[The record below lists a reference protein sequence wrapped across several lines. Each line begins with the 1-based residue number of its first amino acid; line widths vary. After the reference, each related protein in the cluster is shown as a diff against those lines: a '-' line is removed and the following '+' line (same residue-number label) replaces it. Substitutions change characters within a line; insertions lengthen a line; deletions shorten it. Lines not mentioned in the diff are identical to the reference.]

1 MSSASK
7 SEGDATSAA
16 EPASHSQPSG
26 SDSLGPQAPPMEDR
40 RRPQKRKAPDDS
52 EANDQLVPL
61 RSTGDAVVPVRRARG
76 KQKVEMLAVPSKKLK
91 RPRGV
96 GAGNKKAKGKK
107 KMVSIYEKE
116 MIFQSFERAKDAGFK
131 VPIKEVERESLP
143 GYFKGCLME
152 SKWGAVRRQQQWNLL
167 VKTCPLLCKK
177 AKELPNSLRRLLHLK
192 LKVSIPHQL
201 SSSKYQHV
209 PFPLQQAIEEMIMDR
224 LVLGE
229 EVTLTLIKN
238 TMSFAIGI
246 FNEVVETMRHNF
258 STMTLETLKSQDD
271 RLATCS
277 QQELSEVFDDLSE
290 RAQSFFNALKKAER
304 LANMF
309 GVRPKKNEKPGAHLP
324 FTHNALEAVR
334 TYVNVTCKGKGVH
347 PRLIANFDQVWC
359 TLHRP
364 AKSVRQKDP
373 TWRGLT
379 KDPMARSLQM
389 RRVRHHLENALNLR
403 FTEPNPDCKDAHQR
417 SSMPEVSGGATATA
431 PVDAWRT
438 PRTLTTLSFIDGY
451 VARGY
456 ITVKAGGISEANRE
470 LLNQSLSK
478 YLYIED
484 PQEGTHIWNE
494 KSLIR
499 YLSGFGAVAGPNDG
513 WHQAYHSLAASY
525 NRVAIGFGSELQ
537 LRKQLDQLSDLSKA
551 ESALQRSRGSMKSVL
566 ELKEVPE
573 IDGEDTDGSYEH
585 MRIQELE
592 GEKSFLWAIQKGD
605 DTTTRMILPSW
616 MADVL
621 QMRVCKF
628 VTEHDQWQGR
638 MAKRGAMGKEL
649 TASQKK
655 KFDQWSLDLKQK
667 VIFNKS
673 KKRVVLQAS
682 EVTKDCICVQLHLS
696 EDPEKLLLCAS
707 SGAPYRLV
715 LLKSEGRAESKTVP
729 SELDHAVPP
738 DALQELRDEA
748 GNASEQS
755 DEEENAEM
763 EDLKLR
769 ELENEAYC
777 NEFGVSDP
785 DDLLVMADSD
795 EEDVDVSWAGEGAK
809 KTKTFMFRPAWVKAE
824 SLGLTQLPRHI
835 QGCSI
840 ACHGTGR
847 QWQGH
852 YPLAR
857 VGLSSNWGGSTGRS
871 ECEALVK
878 AIRGVL
884 EAHVAAYPRDRLW
897 LQQLQRVKDAQATQ
911 NLA

>member
-1 MSSASK
+1 M
-7 SEGDATSAA
+7 GGGVL
-16 EPASHSQPSG
+16 SHLERWFMPS
-26 SDSLGPQAPPMEDR
+26 
-40 RRPQKRKAPDDS
+40 
-52 EANDQLVPL
+52 
-61 RSTGDAVVPVRRARG
+61 
-76 KQKVEMLAVPSKKLK
+76 ML
-91 RPRGV
+91 
-96 GAGNKKAKGKK
+96 
-107 KMVSIYEKE
+107 
-116 MIFQSFERAKDAGFK
+116 
-131 VPIKEVERESLP
+131 
-143 GYFKGCLME
+143 
-152 SKWGAVRRQQQWNLL
+152 
-167 VKTCPLLCKK
+167 
-177 AKELPNSLRRLLHLK
+177 
-192 LKVSIPHQL
+192 
-201 SSSKYQHV
+201 
-209 PFPLQQAIEEMIMDR
+209 
-224 LVLGE
+224 
-229 EVTLTLIKN
+229 
-238 TMSFAIGI
+238 
-246 FNEVVETMRHNF
+246 
-258 STMTLETLKSQDD
+258 
-271 RLATCS
+271 
-277 QQELSEVFDDLSE
+277 LSEVFCLSV
-290 RAQSFFNALKKAER
+290 SFLFLVQGR
-304 LANMF
+304 
-309 GVRPKKNEKPGAHLP
+309 
-324 FTHNALEAVR
+324 
-334 TYVNVTCKGKGVH
+334 
-347 PRLIANFDQVWC
+347 
-359 TLHRP
+359 
-364 AKSVRQKDP
+364 
-373 TWRGLT
+373 
-379 KDPMARSLQM
+379 
-389 RRVRHHLENALNLR
+389 
-403 FTEPNPDCKDAHQR
+403 
-417 SSMPEVSGGATATA
+417 
-431 PVDAWRT
+431 
-438 PRTLTTLSFIDGY
+438 
-451 VARGY
+451 
-456 ITVKAGGISEANRE
+456 
-470 LLNQSLSK
+470 
-478 YLYIED
+478 
-484 PQEGTHIWNE
+484 
-494 KSLIR
+494 
-499 YLSGFGAVAGPNDG
+499 
-513 WHQAYHSLAASY
+513 
-525 NRVAIGFGSELQ
+525 
-537 LRKQLDQLSDLSKA
+537 
-551 ESALQRSRGSMKSVL
+551 
-566 ELKEVPE
+566 
-573 IDGEDTDGSYEH
+573 
-585 MRIQELE
+585 
-592 GEKSFLWAIQKGD
+592 EKSFLWAIQKGD